1 MIKDLNCG
9 VLRKLMKVGD
19 LVYCEF
25 GKASGLITRS
35 WHKNSQV
42 RWTPVDPWVDSV
54 KVTMEILW
62 QDGGLTIVESEELY
76 DLEVINDVKN

>member
-1 MIKDLNCG
+1 
-9 VLRKLMKVGD
+9 MKVGD

-42 RWTPVDPWVDSV
+42 RRTPVDPWVDSV

-62 QDGGLTIVESEELY
+62 QDGGLTIVEPEELY